1 MADRP
6 HTFLTFVRH
15 HVEMLS
21 LFRCA
26 GQRRRWL
33 LVAACLSMSS
43 AVSSLVAVGSAGAMV
58 APFAAVPL
66 TVQGGQGTPRGA
78 DPVVNVRVGGSNPV
92 PVYLDT
98 GSSGLHIFANKVP
111 TGQGSGVTV
120 TSQPSNIT
128 YEGGYTFS
136 GVVASAVVTVGTQA
150 TAGPV
155 SFALVNGA
163 SCKATKPSCPAAGG
177 ISGYESSRGV
187 DGVLGIG
194 MQSSQGDV
202 LSPLL
207 AMPGSLADSW
217 GLALQGKTG
226 SLVLGAAALL
236 SGHPAPTTFQLKSDG
251 TVAGRSL
258 WKDNRVP
265 VCVAV
270 GAAQQCV
277 HGLFD
282 SGTASFQ
289 VTGPVLGQAPRV
301 AGSKQLVA
309 GLAVTV
315 TQVGAAS
322 PFWTF
327 TTGTAKSQNQVRIGP
342 ESGSF
347 VNTGVQ
353 AFYDFCVLY
362 NDTTGTIS
370 LYPV

>member
-1 MADRP
+1 
-6 HTFLTFVRH
+6 
-15 HVEMLS
+15 
-21 LFRCA
+21 
-26 GQRRRWL
+26 
-33 LVAACLSMSS
+33 
-43 AVSSLVAVGSAGAMV
+43 
-58 APFAAVPL
+58 
-66 TVQGGQGTPRGA
+66 
-78 DPVVNVRVGGSNPV
+78 
-92 PVYLDT
+92 
-98 GSSGLHIFANKVP
+98 
-111 TGQGSGVTV
+111 
-120 TSQPSNIT
+120 
-128 YEGGYTFS
+128 
-136 GVVASAVVTVGTQA
+136 
-150 TAGPV
+150 
-155 SFALVNGA
+155 
-163 SCKATKPSCPAAGG
+163 
-177 ISGYESSRGV
+177 
-187 DGVLGIG
+187 

-207 AMPGSLADSW
+207 AMPGGLADSW
-217 GLALQGKTG
+217 GLALRDKTG
-226 SLVLGAAALL
+226 WLVLGASALL

-258 WKDNRVP
+258 WKDNQVP

-282 SGTASFQ
+282 TGTASFQ

-327 TTGTAKSQNQVRIGP
+327 TTGTTKSQNQVRIGP

-347 VNTGVQ
+347 VNTGGRK
-353 AFYDFCVLY
+353 AFYDFWVLY

-370 LYPV
+370 LYPVSGSAITSSENDCAWTIQTEGCPTVHRTCVATNGGANRRCTGALVVKAFNKPNPQHLGPTKLGGPNSFRISPCHHSLGAGMVLGR